1 MEARPAGSLTQPS
14 TQSLLLL
21 QAHNRVTLIS
31 NCMPQVLRRS
41 FFVLLP
47 ALLAAGLASAQ
58 VQTVT
63 PIGTIQGTGALAT
76 AGNYTVE
83 GVVTG
88 VYAGLSPAGFYV
100 QNDAA
105 AADGDPA
112 TSDALFV
119 VQAAP
124 TVAVGNRVRISGAV
138 QEMAGTPS
146 FNQAVLTAP
155 VVTVLSASGPPPA
168 FSIIN
173 SATFSMADAE
183 PLEGMLVEFGG
194 TVTVADVAAVK
205 SRGELTISLRG
216 LVYQPTQFVD
226 PNDNPASGTSST
238 GTTNV
243 AAVTAYQTA
252 NVNQSLLLDD
262 GRATANPTPIPYL
275 DATTQTVRVGST
287 VARLR
292 GVLGYGFSRWRVQP
306 LAGADAPQV
315 VTVRPPVPTFGPTD
329 VKIVSMNVLNFFNGD
344 GAGGGFP
351 TSRGADTPADFQ
363 RQRSKIM
370 AAFTQMNADV
380 LGLMEVENDGN
391 SSTSALQDLVNG
403 LNQAFGAGTYA
414 FINDNG
420 PTRQTN
426 NTDLIRCAIIYKP
439 AVLTPYGPALLA
451 AATGVFER
459 PPLAQLFITN
469 NAARPDTFALVV
481 NHLKSKASGSGA
493 NADQG
498 DGQGASNLRRK
509 QQADGLVQFINTVVK
524 PAGTRYVVSVG
535 DYNANYEEDPMDI
548 LRAAGLVVGSP
559 ASSASYLFSGL
570 SGSLD
575 HAVLTSNL
583 VGHAAVE
590 KWHINAAE
598 PEFLEY
604 SIAGAATDVN
614 SPFRSSDHDPVL
626 IALNFRAT
634 VTAALAP
641 KSASA
646 RLQVFPNPAPGAFSI
661 RIAGPD
667 AQPLTLEVLSALGQ
681 PVLVLRGTAAAV
693 QAELARRTAA
703 LAPGAYLVRLQG
715 AGLREVQR
723 VVKE

>member
-1 MEARPAGSLTQPS
+1 MS
-14 TQSLLLL
+14 
-21 QAHNRVTLIS
+21 
-31 NCMPQVLRRS
+31 QVLRRS

-47 ALLAAGLASAQ
+47 ALLTAGLASASLASA
-58 VQTVT
+58 QTQTIT
-63 PIGTIQGTGALAT
+63 PIGTIQGTGVLAT
-76 AGNYTVE
+76 SGTYTIE

-119 VQAAP
+119 VQTAP
-124 TVAVGNRVRISGAV
+124 TVAVGNRVRISGV
-138 QEMAGTPS
+138 VEEMASTPS
-146 FNQAVLTAP
+146 FNQAVLTTP
-155 VVTVLSASGPPPA
+155 VVTVLNASSPLPA
-168 FSIIN
+168 FSIIDN
-173 SATFSMADAE
+173 ATFSMADAE

-194 TVTVADVAAVK
+194 AVTVADVAAVK
-205 SRGELTISLRG
+205 SRGELTVSLRG

-238 GTTNV
+238 GTSNV
-243 AAVTAYQTA
+243 AAVNAYQAA
-252 NVNQSLLLDD
+252 NVNKSLVLDD
-262 GRATANPTPIPYL
+262 GRAATNPSPIPYL
-275 DATTQTVRVGST
+275 DATTGTVRVGST

-292 GVLGYGFSRWRVQP
+292 GVLGYGNSKWRVQP

-315 VTVRPPVPTFGPTD
+315 VTLRPPVPTFGPID
-329 VKIVSMNVLNFFNGD
+329 VKIASMNVLNFFNGD

-351 TSRGADTPADFQ
+351 TSRGALTLADFQ

-391 SSTSALQDLVNG
+391 GSTSALQDLVNG
-403 LNQAFGAGTYA
+403 LNQTFGAGTYA
-414 FINDNG
+414 FINDGSTN
-420 PTRQTN
+420 RQAN

-451 AATGVFER
+451 SVSGVFER
-459 PPLAQLFITN
+459 PPLAQLFITT
-469 NAARPDTFALVV
+469 NAARRDTFALVV

-509 QQADGLVQFINTVVK
+509 QQADGLVQFINTAVK

-548 LRAAGLVVGSP
+548 LRAAGFVLGSP
-559 ASSASYLFSGL
+559 AASASYLFNGL

-575 HAVLTSNL
+575 HAVLTPNL
-583 VGHAAVE
+583 VGHFAVE

-604 SIAGAATDVN
+604 DLAGAATDVN
-614 SPFRSSDHDPVL
+614 SPFRSSDHDPIL
-626 IALNFRAT
+626 IGLNFRTT

-641 KSASA
+641 KSAAA
-646 RLQVFPNPAPGAFSI
+646 RLQVFPNPAPGAFNI

-667 AQPLTLEVLSALGQ
+667 AQPLILEVQSALGQ
-681 PVLVLRGTAAAV
+681 PVLALRGTAAGL
-693 QAELARRTAA
+693 QAELARRTAT

-715 AGLREVQR
+715 AGLSEVQR

>member
-1 MEARPAGSLTQPS
+1 MSQ
-14 TQSLLLL
+14 
-21 QAHNRVTLIS
+21 I
-31 NCMPQVLRRS
+31 LRRS
-41 FFVLLP
+41 FSVFLP
-47 ALLAAGLASAQ
+47 ALLAFGTAAAQ
-58 VQTVT
+58 AQTIT

-76 AGNYTVE
+76 AGTYSIE

-88 VYAGLSPAGFYV
+88 VYAGLNPAGFYV

-124 TVAVGNRVRISGAV
+124 TVAVGNRLRISGAV
-138 QEMAGTPS
+138 QETAGTPS
-146 FNQAVLTAP
+146 FNQAVLTSP
-155 VVTVLSASGPPPA
+155 VITVLAASSPLPA
-168 FSIIN
+168 FSVIDN
-173 SATFSMADAE
+173 ATFSMADAE

-194 TVTVADVAAVK
+194 AVTVADVAAVK

-238 GTTNV
+238 GTSNL
-243 AAVTAYQTA
+243 AAVNAYQTA
-252 NVNQSLLLDD
+252 NVNKSLVLDD
-262 GRATANPTPIPYL
+262 GRAATNPTPIPYL

-292 GVLGYGFSRWRVQP
+292 GVLGYGNSKWRVQP
-306 LAGADAPQV
+306 LADSEAPQV
-315 VTVRPPVPTFGPTD
+315 LTVRPPVPSFGALD
-329 VKIVSMNVLNFFNGD
+329 VKIASMNVLNFFNGD

-351 TSRGADTPADFQ
+351 TSRGALTLADFQ

-370 AAFTQMNADV
+370 AALTQMNADV
-380 LGLMEVENDGN
+380 LGLMEVENDGT
-391 SSTSALQDLVNG
+391 SSTSAVQDLVNG
-403 LNQAFGAGTYA
+403 LNQAVGAGTYA
-414 FINDNG
+414 FIDDG
-420 PTRQTN
+420 GSMRQDN
-426 NTDLIRCAIIYKP
+426 NTDLIHCVILYKP
-439 AVLTPYGPALLA
+439 AALTPYGPALVA

-469 NAARPDTFALVV
+469 RTTAPRDTFALVV

-493 NADQG
+493 NADQQ

-509 QQADGLVQFINTVVK
+509 QQADGLVQFINTTVK

-548 LRAAGLVVGSP
+548 LRAAGFVTGSP
-559 ASSASYLFSGL
+559 AASASYLFSGL
-570 SGSLD
+570 SGALD
-575 HAVLTSNL
+575 HAVLSGNL

-598 PEFLEY
+598 PGFLEY
-604 SIAGAATDVN
+604 DVAGAATDVT

-626 IALNFRAT
+626 IGLNFTKT
-634 VTAALAP
+634 VTAARAP

-646 RLQVFPNPAPGAFSI
+646 RLQLFPNPAPGAFNI
-661 RIAGPD
+661 RIAD
-667 AQPLTLEVLSALGQ
+667 SNLQQLTLEILSTLGQ
-681 PVLVLRGTAAAV
+681 PVLALRGTATEV
-693 QAELARRTAA
+693 QAALARRTAA
-703 LAPGAYLVRLQG
+703 LAPGAYLVRVSG
-715 AGLREVQR
+715 AGLSEVQR

>member
-1 MEARPAGSLTQPS
+1 MLK
-14 TQSLLLL
+14 
-21 QAHNRVTLIS
+21 
-31 NCMPQVLRRS
+31 VLRRS
-41 FFVLLP
+41 FPVFLP

-58 VQTVT
+58 AQTIT
-63 PIGTIQGTGALAT
+63 PIGTIQGAGVLA
-76 AGNYTVE
+76 ASGSYTIE

-88 VYAGLSPAGFYV
+88 VYAGLNPAGFYV
-100 QNDAA
+100 QNDDAA
-105 AADGDPA
+105 TDGNPA

-124 TVAVGNRVRISGAV
+124 TVAVGNRVRISGTV
-138 QEMAGTPS
+138 QETASTPS
-146 FNQAVLTAP
+146 FNQAVLTTP
-155 VVTVLSASGPPPA
+155 VITVLSAGSLLPA
-168 FSIIN
+168 FSVIDN
-173 SATFSMADAE
+173 ATFSMADAE

-194 TVTVADVAAVK
+194 AVTVADVAAVK
-205 SRGELTISLRG
+205 SRGELTLSLRG
-216 LVYQPTQFVD
+216 LAYQPTQFVD
-226 PNDNPASGTSST
+226 PNDSPASGTSST
-238 GTTNV
+238 GTSNV
-243 AAVTAYQTA
+243 AAVAAYQTA
-252 NVNQSLLLDD
+252 NGNKSLVLDD
-262 GRATANPTPIPYL
+262 GRAATNPTPIPYL
-275 DATTQTVRVGST
+275 DAASQTVRVGST

-292 GVLGYGFSRWRVQP
+292 GVLGYGNSRWRVQP

-315 VTVRPPVPTFGPTD
+315 VTVRPPVPTFGPLD
-329 VKIVSMNVLNFFNGD
+329 VKIASMNVLNFFNGD

-351 TSRGADTPADFQ
+351 TSRGAATLADFQ

-370 AAFTQMNADV
+370 AAFTQINADV

-391 SSTSALQDLVNG
+391 GPASALQDLVNG

-414 FINDNG
+414 FINDG
-420 PTRQTN
+420 GTTRQAN

-439 AVLTPYGPALLA
+439 AVLTPHGPALLA

-459 PPLAQLFITN
+459 PPLAQLFITS

-493 NADQG
+493 NADQQ

-509 QQADGLVQFINTVVK
+509 QQADGLVQFISSTVR
-524 PAGTRYVVSVG
+524 PAGTRYVLSVG

-559 ASSASYLFSGL
+559 AASASYLFSGL

-575 HAVLTSNL
+575 HAVLTPNL

-604 SIAGAATDVN
+604 AIAGAATDVN
-614 SPFRSSDHDPVL
+614 SPFRSSDHDPIL
-626 IALNFRAT
+626 IGLNFRTT
-634 VTAALAP
+634 VTAARAP
-641 KSASA
+641 NAA
-646 RLQVFPNPAPGAFSI
+646 PAHLQVFPNPAPGAFNI

-667 AQPLTLEVLSALGQ
+667 ARPLTLEVLSALGQ
-681 PVLVLRGTAAAV
+681 PVLTLRGTTAEVQTGLAA
-693 QAELARRTAA
+693 RTAT
-703 LAPGAYLVRLQG
+703 LAPGAYLVRLRG